1 MSKQNR
7 LLLERGNA
15 MVEMALTLSLFLT
28 SIFSLFDFGW
38 VLFYHQTLV
47 HQARTAARYGALNPG
62 DLTGAQNMAIW
73 SQTAQGTPAR
83 AILGLQP
90 ANVLVSRNGQGTNSD
105 MISVTISGYRYV
117 LITFGWAGAHT
128 GKPIT
133 VTMPVEN

>member
-1 MSKQNR
+1 MSKQNKLHR
-7 LLLERGNA
+7 QRGNA
-15 MVEMALTLSLFLT
+15 MVEMALTLTLFLT
-28 SIFSLFDFGW
+28 AIFSLFDFGW

-62 DLTGAQNMAIW
+62 DLSGTQNMAIW
-73 SQTAQGTPAR
+73 SKTAQGTAAQ

-105 MISVTISGYRYV
+105 NISVTISGYQYI
-117 LITFGWAGAHT
+117 LITFGWAGTHT

-133 VTMPVEN
+133 VSMPVEN

>member
-1 MSKQNR
+1 MSNQDKR
-7 LLLERGNA
+7 LRQRGNA
-15 MVEMALTLSLFLT
+15 MVEMALTLTLFLT
-28 SIFSLFDFGW
+28 AIFSLFDFGW

-73 SQTAQGTPAR
+73 SQTAQGTAAR

-90 ANVLVSRNGQGTNSD
+90 SNVLVSRNGQGTNSD
-105 MISVTISGYRYV
+105 SISVTISGYQYV
-117 LITFGWAGAHT
+117 LITFGWAGTHT

-133 VTMPVEN
+133 VSMPVEN